1 MKVVIFCNAAVGT
14 ASYIFPTAFNSIP
27 GIIASSLVAATVVT
41 SLSAS
46 SVTITGAT
54 TTGFIFLEGY

>member
-1 MKVVIFCNAAVGT
+1 
-14 ASYIFPTAFNSIP
+14 
-27 GIIASSLVAATVVT
+27 VVT